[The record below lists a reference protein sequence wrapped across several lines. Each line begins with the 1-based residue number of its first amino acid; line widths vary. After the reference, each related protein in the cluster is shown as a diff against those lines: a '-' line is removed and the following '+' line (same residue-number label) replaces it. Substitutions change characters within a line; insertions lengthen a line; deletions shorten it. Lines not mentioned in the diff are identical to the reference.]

1 MQLYAGALA
10 YSTPT
15 IKMSHESVFL
25 KKKECHSYATISFL
39 PELLKL
45 KCASKS
51 SGDLIKMQIWIQ
63 QLWDGA

>member
-15 IKMSHESVFL
+15 TKMSHENV
-25 KKKECHSYATISFL
+25 KKKNCHSSATISSL
-39 PELLKL
+39 PELLRL
-45 KCASKS
+45 KCALKS
-51 SGDLIKMQIWIQ
+51 TGDLIKMQIWIQ